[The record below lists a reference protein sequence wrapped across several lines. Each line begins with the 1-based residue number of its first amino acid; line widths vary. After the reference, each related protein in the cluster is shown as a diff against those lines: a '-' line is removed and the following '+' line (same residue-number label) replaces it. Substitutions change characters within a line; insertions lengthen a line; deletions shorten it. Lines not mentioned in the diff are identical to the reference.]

1 MAIRV
6 NPNLARTL
14 QKFGATTATQ
24 CFHCGNCTVVC
35 PLSTDENQ
43 FPRRFMRYTQ
53 LGMEDKLKNAA
64 EPWLCYYCGDCSRLC
79 PRQANPGEVM
89 MSMRR
94 YLTSL
99 YDWTGLS
106 LKVYTSKSFEWLTVA
121 GLFAA
126 TLILVFLLQ
135 GSPSYEHT
143 ELHKFIPRSYI
154 IVGGML
160 FGLGIAGMLFLN
172 VLRMHKSI
180 MNNTDSEYGDFLY
193 IPLSLYIKELGTF
206 LYHFVSQNR
215 FSQCTNKGR
224 YVKHFLL
231 VLGFLV
237 FAGYAGFM
245 VIYEVLEVAFKEG
258 LTQGLKVAFVTGSP
272 HALFPWGHPVRLLEY
287 AATIAVLYVV
297 VESFLGRLA
306 KKEPLH
312 QQSHSTDWT
321 FLFLVGGTVV
331 TGLLTHI
338 FRNIEGMAAATYWSF
353 ALHLAFI
360 VTLFVVGAL
369 FAKWAHAIYR
379 PLALYFIK
387 VKESALQLQRE
398 QNMSL

>member
-1 MAIRV
+1 MAIKV

-14 QKFGATTATQ
+14 QKFGAQTATQ

-43 FPRRFMRYTQ
+43 FPRRFMRYAQ

-106 LKVYTSKSFEWLTVA
+106 SKVYTSKSFEWLTVV
-121 GLFAA
+121 GLFVA

-143 ELHKFIPRSYI
+143 ELHKFLPRSYI
-154 IVGGML
+154 IFGGML
-160 FGLGIAGMLFLN
+160 FGLGIAGALLLN
-172 VLRMHKSI
+172 ILRMHKSI
-180 MNNTDSEYGDFLY
+180 MSTGKYSEFLY
-193 IPLSLYIKELGTF
+193 IPLSLYVKELGTF
-206 LYHFVSQNR
+206 LYHFVTQNR
-215 FSQCTNKGR
+215 YSQCTDRSR
-224 YVKHFLL
+224 YIKHFLL

-245 VIYEVLEVAFKEG
+245 VIVELIKEGWRVAFIEG
-258 LTQGLKVAFVTGSP
+258 AA
-272 HALFPWGHPVRLLEY
+272 HAIFPALHPVRLLEY
-287 AATIAVLYVV
+287 AATIVVLYVV
-297 VESFLGRLA
+297 IDAFLGRFA

-321 FLFLVGGTVV
+321 LLILIGGTVF

-387 VKESALQLQRE
+387 VKESASQLQRE
-398 QNMSL
+398 

>member
-1 MAIRV
+1 MTIRV

-14 QKFGATTATQ
+14 QKFGAKTATH

-53 LGMEDKLKNAA
+53 LGMEDELKNAV
-64 EPWLCYYCGDCSRLC
+64 EPWLCYFCGDCSRLC

-106 LKVYTSKSFEWLTVA
+106 LKVYTSKAFEYLLVA
-121 GLFAA
+121 GIFVA

-135 GSPSYEHT
+135 GNAPLDHT
-143 ELHKFIPRSYI
+143 ELQKFLPRSYI

-160 FGLGIAGMLFLN
+160 FGLAMAVLVLMNVSRMQKFISQGLQAGQYA
-172 VLRMHKSI
+172 K
-180 MNNTDSEYGDFLY
+180 
-193 IPLSLYIKELGTF
+193 IPFSVYVKELGTF
-206 LYHFVSQNR
+206 LYHFVTQNR
-215 FSQCTNKGR
+215 FSQCTNRGR

-231 VLGFLV
+231 VFGFLV
-237 FAGYAGFM
+237 FALYAGLFV
-245 VIYEVLEVAFKEG
+245 VIEVIKESLHG
-258 LTQGLKVAFVTGSP
+258 GFVEGLKVAFVTGAP
-272 HALFPWGHPVRLLEY
+272 HPLFPAFHPIRLLEY
-287 AATIAVLYVV
+287 AATAAVLYVV
-297 VESFLGRLA
+297 VESFLGRMA
-306 KKEPLH
+306 KREPLH
-312 QQSHSTDWT
+312 QDSHSTDWT
-321 FLFLVGGTVV
+321 FLFLVGGTVL

-338 FRNIEGMAAATYWSF
+338 FRNVDAPLATYYTF

-369 FAKWAHAIYR
+369 FAKWAHAVYR

-387 VKESALQLQRE
+387 VRETALKLQRDE
-398 QNMSL
+398 GLYF

>member
-14 QKFGATTATQ
+14 QKFGARTATH

-53 LGMEDKLKNAA
+53 LGMEEKLKNAS
-64 EPWLCYYCGDCSRLC
+64 EPWLCYFCGDCSRLC

-106 LKVYTSKSFEWLTVA
+106 LKMYTSKSFELMTVV
-121 GLFAA
+121 GLFAI
-126 TLILVFLLQ
+126 TFILAMIIGAGAPSEHAELQ
-135 GSPSYEHT
+135 
-143 ELHKFIPRSYI
+143 KFIPRSFI

-160 FGLGIAGMLFLN
+160 FGAAIAAMVVKN
-172 VLRMHKSI
+172 ALRMKK
-180 MNNTDSEYGDFLY
+180 FLIDDAQGQY
-193 IPLSLYIKELGTF
+193 ARIPTSVYTKELGTF
-206 LYHFVSQNR
+206 LYHFLTQNR
-215 FSQCTNKGR
+215 FSQCTNRGR

-231 VLGFLV
+231 VFGFLV
-237 FAGYAGFM
+237 FAFYAGFFV
-245 VIYEVLEVAFKEG
+245 VIEVVKESLHGGLLE
-258 LTQGLKVAFVTGSP
+258 GLKVAFVTGAP
-272 HALFPWGHPVRLLEY
+272 HPLFPWGHPIRLLEY
-287 AATIAVLYVV
+287 AATAAVLYVV
-297 VESFLGRLA
+297 IESFLSRMG

-312 QQSHSTDWT
+312 ESSHSTDWT
-321 FLFLVGGTVV
+321 FLFLVGGTIL

-338 FRNIEGMAAATYWSF
+338 FRNLDLAWATYITF

-369 FAKWAHAIYR
+369 LAKWAHAVYR
-379 PLALYFIK
+379 PLAVYFVK
-387 VKESALQLQRE
+387 CKESALKLQ
-398 QNMSL
+398 QDDLM

>member
-1 MAIRV
+1 MTVKV

-14 QKFGATTATQ
+14 KKFGATTATQ
-24 CFHCGNCTVVC
+24 CYHCGNCTVVC

-43 FPRRFMRYTQ
+43 FPRRFMRFAQ
-53 LGMEDKLKNAA
+53 LGMEDKLKNAV

-106 LKVYTSKSFEWLTVA
+106 LKVYTSRAFEFLMVA

-135 GSPSYEHT
+135 GQPSTEHAD
-143 ELHKFIPRSYI
+143 LSSFLPRSLI
-154 IVGGML
+154 IGGGML
-160 FGLGIAGMLFLN
+160 FGAAIAFMVALN
-172 VLRMHKSI
+172 ILRMHKFI
-180 MNNTDSEYGDFLY
+180 MSPGEYGQY
-193 IPLSLYIKELGTF
+193 VKIPASVYIKELGTF
-206 LYHFVSQNR
+206 LYHFVTQNR
-215 FSQCTNKGR
+215 FSLCTNRSR
-224 YVKHFLL
+224 YIKHFLL

-237 FAGYAGFM
+237 FAFYAGFM
-245 VIYEVLEVAFKEG
+245 VLVEVIRD
-258 LTQGLKVAFVTGSP
+258 GLKVAFVTGSP
-272 HALFPWGHPVRLLEY
+272 HPLFPALHPVRLLEY
-287 AATIAVLYVV
+287 AATTAVLYVV
-297 VESFLGRLA
+297 IESFLGRLA

-321 FLFLVGGTVV
+321 FLLLVGGTVL
-331 TGLLTHI
+331 TGMLTHI
-338 FRNIEGMAAATYWSF
+338 FRNLDVPTATYWAF

-360 VTLFVVGAL
+360 VPLFVVGAL
-369 FAKWAHAIYR
+369 FAKWAHAVYR

-387 VKESALQLQRE
+387 VKQSAQQMQQDE
-398 QNMSL
+398 FMSL